1 MVDPDNRFWLLR
13 ADLKALLAE
22 VAAGAVPALLQ
33 HRYVLQRDTSG
44 REAAGIA
51 QTRELLFENQGDSAA
66 VWIAGT
72 VVTIYRSRESEM
84 QRLERALQRS
94 DLVAAVLP
102 QKLWHHTVRTPFPL
116 WPPAPILRHWS
127 PEPQP
132 EPTRPEPDW
141 AWVVRLA
148 WLVRQLHNQL
158 VLVELVHPDAELTS
172 ELKP

>member
-1 MVDPDNRFWLLR
+1 MPPKNYRPHPVSSV
-13 ADLKALLAE
+13 AE
-22 VAAGAVPALLQ
+22 
-33 HRYVLQRDTSG
+33 TS

-51 QTRELLFENQGDSAA
+51 QTRALLFENQADSAA

-102 QKLWHHTVRTPFPL
+102 QKLWYHTVRTPFPL
-116 WPPAPILRHWS
+116 WPPAQILAHWS
-127 PEPQP
+127 PEPQSDP
-132 EPTRPEPDW
+132 KRPEPDW

-148 WLVRQLHNQL
+148 WLVRQLHNGL

-172 ELKP
+172 DLGPPAP